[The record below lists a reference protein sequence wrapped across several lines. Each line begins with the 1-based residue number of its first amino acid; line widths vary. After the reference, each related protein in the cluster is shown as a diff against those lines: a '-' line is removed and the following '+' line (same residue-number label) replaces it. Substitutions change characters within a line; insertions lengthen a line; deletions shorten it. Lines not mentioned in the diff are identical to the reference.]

1 MVGLKALFFDLD
13 GTLAE
18 TEELHR
24 EAFNRAF
31 AEAGLPFRWDRAL
44 YGELLWTTGGK
55 ERIAAFLRR
64 CGDCPGLSPEALA
77 RLHAR
82 KNALYHALLREEE
95 GVALRPGVARLGGR
109 SFPFW

>member
-1 MVGLKALFFDLD
+1 MVGLKALLFDLD

-44 YGELLWTTGGK
+44 YGELLWTAGGR
-55 ERIAAFLRR
+55 ERIATFLGR
-64 CGDCPGLSPEALA
+64 CGDCP
-77 RLHAR
+77 
-82 KNALYHALLREEE
+82 
-95 GVALRPGVARLGGR
+95 
-109 SFPFW
+109 SFPPGPSPGSTPGRMRSTRPFAGRRGWP